1 MIEYLSA
8 FLNAYLTENLL
19 ELGLTTGMVESLVR
33 GGLILLVLLLSWVA
47 HRVSQ
52 GPINRSIEKFAHYT
66 IQQWDD
72 ILVEK
77 HIVKRILYFIP
88 LILFYVLSSPILT
101 GTSLLPLSQTLIS
114 VLFLIAGMM
123 FLDAI
128 LSALLAIYG
137 KSAIAKEISIIP
149 FVQVLKLGLY
159 FVTGILL
166 LSLLLQKTPLYFL
179 SGLGA
184 LTAVLMFVFKDV
196 LMGFVA
202 GIQLIANKMVAP
214 KDWIE
219 MPKYGADGDVI
230 EITLT
235 TVKVQNFDNTI
246 TTIPTYALINE
257 SFKNWRNMNLS
268 GGRRI
273 KRYVNI
279 DLGSIK
285 FCSSEMLERFKR
297 IQLISQYIQNRQEE
311 ILVYNKKHQ
320 VDESTLVNGRR
331 LTNIGVFRSYVEAYL
346 RQHPMIH
353 KDMTFLIRQLS
364 PSENGLPIEIYVFCK
379 DTNWTAYEA
388 IQADIF
394 DHILAVVPE
403 FDLRVFQEPSGSDFQ
418 KIAPVSYTH
427 LRAHE
432 T

>member
-88 LILFYVLSSPILT
+88 LILLYVLSSPILT

-114 VLFLIAGMM
+114 FLFLIAGMM
-123 FLDAI
+123 FLDAM
-128 LSALLAIYG
+128 LNALLAIYG
-137 KSAIAKEISIIP
+137 KSAISKEISITP

-285 FCSSEMLERFKR
+285 FCSSEMLEQFKR

-418 KIAPVSYTH
+418 KIA
-427 LRAHE
+427 L
-432 T
+432 

>member
-8 FLNAYLTENLL
+8 FLNAYLKENLL
-19 ELGLTTGMVESLVR
+19 ELGLTTGMVEWLVR
-33 GGLILLVLLLSWVA
+33 GGLILLALLLSWVA

-52 GPINRSIEKFAHYT
+52 GPIKRSIEKFAHYT

-88 LILFYVLSSPILT
+88 LILLYVLSSPILT
-101 GTSLLPLSQTLIS
+101 GTSLLPFSQALIS
-114 VLFLIAGMM
+114 VLFLIAVMM
-123 FLDAI
+123 LLDAM

-137 KSAIAKEISIIP
+137 KSAIAKEISITP

-219 MPKYGADGDVI
+219 MPKYGADGDVL

-285 FCSSEMLERFKR
+285 FCNSEMLVRFKS

-320 VDESTLVNGRR
+320 IEESTLVNGRR

-353 KDMTFLIRQLS
+353 NDMTFLIRQLS
-364 PSENGLPIEIYVFCK
+364 PRENGLPIEIYVFCK
-379 DTNWTAYEA
+379 NTNWTAYEA

-418 KIAPVSYTH
+418 KIA
-427 LRAHE
+427 L
-432 T
+432 

>member
-1 MIEYLSA
+1 MIEYLIEYVTKLVNVN
-8 FLNAYLTENLL
+8 FLQ
-19 ELGLTTGMVESLVR
+19 LGFSEKVVDALVR
-33 GGLILLVLLLSWVA
+33 GSLFIVVLCLSWFTYKIA
-47 HRVSQ
+47 Q
-52 GPINRSIEKFAHYT
+52 GPLNRSLERLTSIT
-66 IQQWDD
+66 SLQWDNV
-72 ILVEK
+72 LVEK
-77 HIVKRILYFIP
+77 HVFQRLLNFIP
-88 LILFYVLSSPILT
+88 LILIYVLTSPILA
-101 GTSLLPLSQTLIS
+101 GTELLQLSQTLIN
-114 VLFLIAGMM
+114 VLFLIAAM
-123 FLDAI
+123 LTVDAL
-128 LSALLAIYG
+128 LSALLSIYES
-137 KSAIAKEISIIP
+137 SAISKEISITP

-159 FVTGILL
+159 FVSGILL

-184 LTAVLMFVFKDV
+184 LTAVLLFVFKDI

-279 DLGSIK
+279 DLSSIK
-285 FCSSEMLERFKR
+285 FCDTEMLERFTK
-297 IQLISQYIQNRQEE
+297 IQLISKDIQDRQAE
-311 ILVYNKKHQ
+311 IKAYNEKNN
-320 VDESTLVNGRR
+320 VDESTFVNGRR

-346 RQHPMIH
+346 MQHPKINN
-353 KDMTFLIRQLS
+353 KMTFLIRQLS
-364 PSENGLPIEIYVFCK
+364 PRENGLPIEIYVFCK
-379 DTNWTAYEA
+379 ETNWNIYEA
-388 IQADIF
+388 VQADIF

-403 FDLRVFQEPSGSDFQ
+403 FKLRVFQEPSGSDFQ
-418 KIAPVSYTH
+418 KISN
-427 LRAHE
+427 
-432 T
+432 

>member
-19 ELGLTTGMVESLVR
+19 ELGLTTGMVESLVH

-88 LILFYVLSSPILT
+88 LILLYVLSSPILT

-123 FLDAI
+123 FVDAM

-137 KSAIAKEISIIP
+137 KSAIAKEISITP

-219 MPKYGADGDVI
+219 MPKYGADGDVL

-285 FCSSEMLERFKR
+285 FCSSEMLEQFKR

-418 KIAPVSYTH
+418 KIA
-427 LRAHE
+427 L
-432 T
+432 

>member
-88 LILFYVLSSPILT
+88 LILLYVLSSPILT

-123 FLDAI
+123 FLDAM

-137 KSAIAKEISIIP
+137 KSAIAKEISITP

-219 MPKYGADGDVI
+219 IPKYGADGDVL

-285 FCSSEMLERFKR
+285 FCSSEMLEQFKR

-311 ILVYNKKHQ
+311 ILVYNKKHH

-418 KIAPVSYTH
+418 KIA
-427 LRAHE
+427 L
-432 T
+432 

>member
-88 LILFYVLSSPILT
+88 LILLYVLSSPILT

-114 VLFLIAGMM
+114 FLFLIAGMM
-123 FLDAI
+123 FLDAM
-128 LSALLAIYG
+128 LNALLAIYG
-137 KSAIAKEISIIP
+137 KSGISKEISITP

-219 MPKYGADGDVI
+219 MPKYGADGDVL

-285 FCSSEMLERFKR
+285 FCSSEMLEQFKR

-418 KIAPVSYTH
+418 KIA
-427 LRAHE
+427 L
-432 T
+432 

>member
-88 LILFYVLSSPILT
+88 LILLYVLSSPILT

-114 VLFLIAGMM
+114 FLFLIAGMM
-123 FLDAI
+123 FLDAM
-128 LSALLAIYG
+128 LNALLAIYG
-137 KSAIAKEISIIP
+137 KSAIAKEISITP
-149 FVQVLKLGLY
+149 FVQVLKLVLY

-219 MPKYGADGDVI
+219 MPKYGADGDVL

-285 FCSSEMLERFKR
+285 FCSSEMLERLKR
-297 IQLISQYIQNRQEE
+297 IQLINQYIQNRQEE

-331 LTNIGVFRSYVEAYL
+331 LTNIGIFRSYVEAYL

-418 KIAPVSYTH
+418 KIA
-427 LRAHE
+427 L
-432 T
+432 

>member
-88 LILFYVLSSPILT
+88 LILLYVLSSPILT

-219 MPKYGADGDVI
+219 IPKYGADGDVI

-285 FCSSEMLERFKR
+285 FCSSEMLEQFKR

-418 KIAPVSYTH
+418 KIA
-427 LRAHE
+427 L
-432 T
+432 

>member
-1 MIEYLSA
+1 MIEYLIEYVNK
-8 FLNAYLTENLL
+8 LVNANLL
-19 ELGLTTGMVESLVR
+19 QLGFSEKVVDALVR
-33 GGLILLVLLLSWVA
+33 GSLFIVVLCLSWFTYKIA
-47 HRVSQ
+47 Q
-52 GPINRSIEKFAHYT
+52 GPLNRSLERLSSIT
-66 IQQWDD
+66 SLQWDNV
-72 ILVEK
+72 LVEK
-77 HIVKRILYFIP
+77 HVFQRLLNFIP
-88 LILFYVLSSPILT
+88 LILIYLLTSPILV
-101 GTSLLPLSQTLIS
+101 GTELLQLSQTLIN
-114 VLFLIAGMM
+114 VLFLIAAM
-123 FLDAI
+123 LTIDA
-128 LSALLAIYG
+128 LLNALLAIYG
-137 KSAIAKEISIIP
+137 SSAISKEISITP

-159 FVTGILL
+159 FVSGILL

-184 LTAVLMFVFKDV
+184 LTAVLLFVFKDI

-279 DLGSIK
+279 DLSSIK
-285 FCSSEMLERFKR
+285 FCDTEMLERFNK
-297 IQLISQYIQNRQEE
+297 IQLISKNIQDRQAE
-311 ILVYNKKHQ
+311 IKDFNDKNN
-320 VDESTLVNGRR
+320 VDESTFVNGRR

-346 RQHPMIH
+346 MQHPKI
-353 KDMTFLIRQLS
+353 KNKNTFLIRQLS
-364 PSENGLPIEIYVFCK
+364 TRENGLPIEIYVFCK
-379 DTNWTAYEA
+379 ETNWNIYEA
-388 IQADIF
+388 VQADIF

-403 FDLRVFQEPSGSDFQ
+403 FKLRVFQEPSGFDFQ
-418 KIAPVSYTH
+418 KLSK
-427 LRAHE
+427 
-432 T
+432 

>member
-8 FLNAYLTENLL
+8 FLNAYLKENLL

-88 LILFYVLSSPILT
+88 LILLYVLSSPILT

-114 VLFLIAGMM
+114 FLFLIAGMM
-123 FLDAI
+123 FLDAM
-128 LSALLAIYG
+128 LNALLAIYG
-137 KSAIAKEISIIP
+137 KSAIAKEISITP

-159 FVTGILL
+159 FVTGILV

-219 MPKYGADGDVI
+219 MPKYGADGDVL

-285 FCSSEMLERFKR
+285 FCSSEMLEQFKR

-418 KIAPVSYTH
+418 KIA
-427 LRAHE
+427 L
-432 T
+432 

>member
-8 FLNAYLTENLL
+8 FLNAYLKENLL
-19 ELGLTTGMVESLVR
+19 ELGLTTGMVQWLVR
-33 GGLILLVLLLSWVA
+33 GGLILLALLLSWVA

-52 GPINRSIEKFAHYT
+52 GPIKRSIEKFAHYT

-88 LILFYVLSSPILT
+88 LILLYVLSSPILT
-101 GTSLLPLSQTLIS
+101 GTSLLPFSHALIS
-114 VLFLIAGMM
+114 VLFLIAVMM
-123 FLDAI
+123 FLDAM

-137 KSAIAKEISIIP
+137 KSAIAKEISITP

-219 MPKYGADGDVI
+219 MPKYGADGDVL

-285 FCSSEMLERFKR
+285 FCNSEMLVRFKS

-320 VDESTLVNGRR
+320 IDESTLVNGRR

-403 FDLRVFQEPSGSDFQ
+403 FDLLVFQEPSGSDFQ
-418 KIAPVSYTH
+418 KIA
-427 LRAHE
+427 L
-432 T
+432 

>member
-1 MIEYLSA
+1 MIEYLSV

-88 LILFYVLSSPILT
+88 LILLYVLSSPILT

-114 VLFLIAGMM
+114 FLFLIVGMM
-123 FLDAI
+123 FLDAM
-128 LSALLAIYG
+128 LNALLAIYG
-137 KSAIAKEISIIP
+137 KSAISKEISITP
-149 FVQVLKLGLY
+149 FVQVLKLVLY

-219 MPKYGADGDVI
+219 MPKYGADGDVL

-285 FCSSEMLERFKR
+285 FCSSEMLEQFKR

-418 KIAPVSYTH
+418 KIA
-427 LRAHE
+427 L
-432 T
+432 

>member
-1 MIEYLSA
+1 MIEYLIEYLSKLVNA
-8 FLNAYLTENLL
+8 NFLL
-19 ELGLTTGMVESLVR
+19 LGLSEKVVESLVR
-33 GGLILLVLLLSWVA
+33 GSLFLVVLCLSWFVYKI
-47 HRVSQ
+47 VQ
-52 GPINRSIEKFAHYT
+52 GPLNRSLERLSSHT
-66 IQQWDD
+66 NQQWDNV
-72 ILVEK
+72 LVEK
-77 HIVKRILYFIP
+77 HVFQRLLNFVP
-88 LILFYVLSSPILT
+88 LILIYVLTSPILS
-101 GTSLLPLSQTLIS
+101 GTELLALSQTLIN
-114 VLFLIAGMM
+114 VLFLLAAMLTI
-123 FLDAI
+123 DAL
-128 LSALLAIYG
+128 LSALLAIYSSSG
-137 KSAIAKEISIIP
+137 IAKEISITP
-149 FVQVLKLGLY
+149 FVQVLKLALY
-159 FVTGILL
+159 FVSGILL

-184 LTAVLMFVFKDV
+184 LTAVLMFVFKDI

-279 DLGSIK
+279 DLSSIK
-285 FCSSEMLERFKR
+285 FCDSEMLERFTK
-297 IQLISQYIQNRQEE
+297 IQLISKDIQDRQAE
-311 ILVYNKKHQ
+311 IKDYNEKNN
-320 VDESTLVNGRR
+320 VDESTFVNGRR

-346 RQHPMIH
+346 MQHPKINN
-353 KDMTFLIRQLS
+353 KMTFLIRQLS
-364 PSENGLPIEIYVFCK
+364 PRENGLPIEIYVFCK
-379 DTNWTAYEA
+379 ETNWNIYEA
-388 IQADIF
+388 VQADIF

-403 FDLRVFQEPSGSDFQ
+403 FKLRVFQEPSGSDFQ
-418 KIAPVSYTH
+418 KLSNYSI
-427 LRAHE
+427 
-432 T
+432 

>member
-88 LILFYVLSSPILT
+88 LILLYVLSSPILT

-403 FDLRVFQEPSGSDFQ
+403 FDLRV
-418 KIAPVSYTH
+418 
-427 LRAHE
+427 
-432 T
+432 

>member
-1 MIEYLSA
+1 MIEYLIEYLSKLVNA
-8 FLNAYLTENLL
+8 NFLQ
-19 ELGLTTGMVESLVR
+19 LGLSEKVVESLVR
-33 GGLILLVLLLSWVA
+33 GSMFLVVLCLSWFVYKI
-47 HRVSQ
+47 VQ
-52 GPINRSIEKFAHYT
+52 GPLNRSLERLSSHT
-66 IQQWDD
+66 NQQWDNV
-72 ILVEK
+72 LVEK
-77 HIVKRILYFIP
+77 HVFQRLLNFVP
-88 LILFYVLSSPILT
+88 LILIYVLTSPILS
-101 GTSLLPLSQTLIS
+101 GTELLALSQTLIN
-114 VLFLIAGMM
+114 VLFLLAAMLTI
-123 FLDAI
+123 DAL
-128 LSALLAIYG
+128 LSALLAIYSSSG
-137 KSAIAKEISIIP
+137 IAKEISITP
-149 FVQVLKLGLY
+149 FVQVLKLALY
-159 FVTGILL
+159 FVSGILL

-184 LTAVLMFVFKDV
+184 LTAVLMFVFKDI

-279 DLGSIK
+279 DLSSIK
-285 FCSSEMLERFKR
+285 FCDTEMLERFIK
-297 IQLISQYIQNRQEE
+297 IQLISKDIQDRQAEIKVSNEE
-311 ILVYNKKHQ
+311 NN

-331 LTNIGVFRSYVEAYL
+331 LTNIGIFRAYVEAYL
-346 RQHPMIH
+346 RQHPQISNQ
-353 KDMTFLIRQLS
+353 MTFLVRQLS
-364 PSENGLPIEIYVFCK
+364 PRENGLPIEIYVFCK
-379 DTNWTAYEA
+379 ETNWNIYEA
-388 IQADIF
+388 VQADIF

-418 KIAPVSYTH
+418 KLS
-427 LRAHE
+427 
-432 T
+432 

>member
-1 MIEYLSA
+1 MIEYLIEYLSKLVNA
-8 FLNAYLTENLL
+8 NFLL
-19 ELGLTTGMVESLVR
+19 LGLSEKVVESLVR
-33 GGLILLVLLLSWVA
+33 GSMFLVVLCLSWFVYKI
-47 HRVSQ
+47 VQ
-52 GPINRSIEKFAHYT
+52 GPLNRSLERLSSHT
-66 IQQWDD
+66 NQQWDNV
-72 ILVEK
+72 LVEK
-77 HIVKRILYFIP
+77 HVFQRLLNFVP
-88 LILFYVLSSPILT
+88 LILIYVLTSPILS
-101 GTSLLPLSQTLIS
+101 GTELLALSQTLIN
-114 VLFLIAGMM
+114 VLFLLAAMLTI
-123 FLDAI
+123 DAL
-128 LSALLAIYG
+128 LSALLAIYSSSG
-137 KSAIAKEISIIP
+137 IAKEISITP
-149 FVQVLKLGLY
+149 FVQVLKLALY
-159 FVTGILL
+159 FVSGILL

-184 LTAVLMFVFKDV
+184 LTAVLMFVFKDI

-279 DLGSIK
+279 DLSSIK
-285 FCSSEMLERFKR
+285 FCDSEMLERFTK
-297 IQLISQYIQNRQEE
+297 IQLISKDIQDRQAE
-311 ILVYNKKHQ
+311 IKDYNEKNN
-320 VDESTLVNGRR
+320 VDESTFVNGRR

-346 RQHPMIH
+346 MQHPKINN
-353 KDMTFLIRQLS
+353 KMTFLIRQLS
-364 PSENGLPIEIYVFCK
+364 PRENGLPIEIYVFCK
-379 DTNWTAYEA
+379 ETNWNIYEA
-388 IQADIF
+388 VQADIF

-403 FDLRVFQEPSGSDFQ
+403 FKLRVFQEPSGSDFQ
-418 KIAPVSYTH
+418 KLSNYSI
-427 LRAHE
+427 
-432 T
+432 

>member
-1 MIEYLSA
+1 MIEYLIEYLSKLVNA
-8 FLNAYLTENLL
+8 NFLQ
-19 ELGLTTGMVESLVR
+19 LGLSEKVVESLVR
-33 GGLILLVLLLSWVA
+33 GSMYLVVLCLSWFVYKI
-47 HRVSQ
+47 VQ
-52 GPINRSIEKFAHYT
+52 GPLNRSLERLSSLTK
-66 IQQWDD
+66 QQWDNV
-72 ILVEK
+72 LVEK
-77 HIVKRILYFIP
+77 HVFQRLLNFVP
-88 LILFYVLSSPILT
+88 LILIYVLTSPILS
-101 GTSLLPLSQTLIS
+101 GTELLALSQTLIN
-114 VLFLIAGMM
+114 VLFLLAAMLTI
-123 FLDAI
+123 DAL
-128 LSALLAIYG
+128 LSALLAIYSSSG
-137 KSAIAKEISIIP
+137 IAKEISITP
-149 FVQVLKLGLY
+149 FVQVLKLALY
-159 FVTGILL
+159 FVSGILL
-166 LSLLLQKTPLYFL
+166 LSLVLQKTPLYFL

-184 LTAVLMFVFKDV
+184 LTAVLMFVFKDI

-279 DLGSIK
+279 DLSSIK
-285 FCSSEMLERFKR
+285 FCDTEMLERFIK
-297 IQLISQYIQNRQEE
+297 IQLISKDIQDRQAEIKVSNEE
-311 ILVYNKKHQ
+311 NN

-331 LTNIGVFRSYVEAYL
+331 LTNIGIFRAYVEAYL
-346 RQHPMIH
+346 RQHPQISNQ
-353 KDMTFLIRQLS
+353 MTFLVRQLS
-364 PSENGLPIEIYVFCK
+364 PRENGLPIEIYVFCK
-379 DTNWTAYEA
+379 ETNWNIYEA
-388 IQADIF
+388 VQADIF

-418 KIAPVSYTH
+418 KLS
-427 LRAHE
+427 
-432 T
+432 

>member
-19 ELGLTTGMVESLVR
+19 ELGLTTTMVETLVR
-33 GGLILLVLLLSWVA
+33 GGLILLVLLFSWVA

-52 GPINRSIEKFAHYT
+52 GPIKRSIEKFANYT

-88 LILFYVLSSPILT
+88 LILLYVLSSPILT

-114 VLFLIAGMM
+114 FLFLIAGMM
-123 FLDAI
+123 FLDAM
-128 LSALLAIYG
+128 LNALLAIYG
-137 KSAIAKEISIIP
+137 KSAISKEISITP

-219 MPKYGADGDVI
+219 MPKYGADGDVL

-273 KRYVNI
+273 KRYINI

-285 FCSSEMLERFKR
+285 FCSSEMLEQFKR

-311 ILVYNKKHQ
+311 ILVFNKKHQ

-418 KIAPVSYTH
+418 KIA
-427 LRAHE
+427 L
-432 T
+432 

>member
-1 MIEYLSA
+1 
-8 FLNAYLTENLL
+8 
-19 ELGLTTGMVESLVR
+19 MVESLVR

-88 LILFYVLSSPILT
+88 LILLYVLSSPILT

-123 FLDAI
+123 FLDAM

-137 KSAIAKEISIIP
+137 KSAIAKEISITP

-285 FCSSEMLERFKR
+285 FCSSEMLEQFKR
-297 IQLISQYIQNRQEE
+297 IQLISHYIQNRQEE

-418 KIAPVSYTH
+418 KIA
-427 LRAHE
+427 L
-432 T
+432 

>member
-19 ELGLTTGMVESLVR
+19 ELGLTTTMVETLVR
-33 GGLILLVLLLSWVA
+33 GGLILLVLLFSWVA

-88 LILFYVLSSPILT
+88 LILLYVLSSPILT

-137 KSAIAKEISIIP
+137 KSAIAKEISITP

-418 KIAPVSYTH
+418 KIA
-427 LRAHE
+427 L
-432 T
+432 

>member
-88 LILFYVLSSPILT
+88 LILLYVLSSPILT

-114 VLFLIAGMM
+114 FLFLIAGMM
-123 FLDAI
+123 FLDAM
-128 LSALLAIYG
+128 LNALLAIYG
-137 KSAIAKEISIIP
+137 KSAISKEISITP
-149 FVQVLKLGLY
+149 FVQVLKLVLY

-219 MPKYGADGDVI
+219 MPKYGADGDVL

-285 FCSSEMLERFKR
+285 FCSSEMLEQFKR

-418 KIAPVSYTH
+418 KIA
-427 LRAHE
+427 L
-432 T
+432 

>member
-33 GGLILLVLLLSWVA
+33 GGLILLVLLLSWVG

-88 LILFYVLSSPILT
+88 LILLYVLSSPILT

-123 FLDAI
+123 FLDAM

-137 KSAIAKEISIIP
+137 KSAIAKEISITP

-219 MPKYGADGDVI
+219 MPKYGADGDVL

-285 FCSSEMLERFKR
+285 FCSSEMLEQFKR

-418 KIAPVSYTH
+418 KIA
-427 LRAHE
+427 L
-432 T
+432 

>member
-1 MIEYLSA
+1 MIEYLISYISKIMNETLLK
-8 FLNAYLTENLL
+8 FGLTEV
-19 ELGLTTGMVESLVR
+19 MVDALVR
-33 GGLILLVLLLSWVA
+33 GCLIIIVLGFSWIAYQIV
-47 HRVSQ
+47 Q
-52 GPINRSIEKFAHYT
+52 GPLNRSLERFSSFT
-66 IQQWDD
+66 SQQWDNV
-72 ILVEK
+72 LVDK
-77 HIVKRILYFIP
+77 HVFQRLLNFIP
-88 LILFYVLSSPILT
+88 LILIYLLTSPILA
-101 GTSLLPLSQTLIS
+101 GTAWVSLSQTLIS
-114 VLFLIAGMM
+114 ILFLIAGMM
-123 FLDAI
+123 TID
-128 LSALLAIYG
+128 ALLNALVAIYAN
-137 KSAIAKEISIIP
+137 STISKEISITP

-184 LTAVLMFVFKDV
+184 LTAVLMFVFKDI

-219 MPKYGADGDVI
+219 MPKYGADGEEI

-279 DLGSIK
+279 DLSSIK
-285 FCSSEMLERFKR
+285 FCDSEMLERFTR
-297 IQLISQYIQNRQEE
+297 IQFISKDIQARQEE
-311 ILVYNKKHQ
+311 IKVHNKEHH

-346 RQHPMIH
+346 RQHPLIH
-353 KDMTFLIRQLS
+353 NDMTFLIRQLS
-364 PSENGLPIEIYVFCK
+364 PRENGLPIEIYVFCK
-379 DTNWTAYEA
+379 DTDWTVYESV
-388 IQADIF
+388 QADIF

-403 FDLRVFQEPSGSDFQ
+403 FNLRVFQEPSGSDFK
-418 KIAPVSYTH
+418 KI
-427 LRAHE
+427 LI
-432 T
+432 

>member
-88 LILFYVLSSPILT
+88 LILLYVLSSPILT

-114 VLFLIAGMM
+114 FLFLIVGMM
-123 FLDAI
+123 FLDAM
-128 LSALLAIYG
+128 LNALLAIYG
-137 KSAIAKEISIIP
+137 KSAISKEISITP
-149 FVQVLKLGLY
+149 FVQVLKLVLY

-219 MPKYGADGDVI
+219 MPKYGADGDVL

-285 FCSSEMLERFKR
+285 FCSSEMLEQFKR

-403 FDLRVFQEPSGSDFQ
+403 FDLLVFQEPSGSDFQ
-418 KIAPVSYTH
+418 KIA
-427 LRAHE
+427 L
-432 T
+432 

>member
-8 FLNAYLTENLL
+8 FLNAYLKENLL
-19 ELGLTTGMVESLVR
+19 ELGLTTGMVQWLVR
-33 GGLILLVLLLSWVA
+33 GGLILLALLLSWVT

-52 GPINRSIEKFAHYT
+52 GPIKRSIEKFAHYT

-88 LILFYVLSSPILT
+88 LILLYVLSSPILT
-101 GTSLLPLSQTLIS
+101 GTSLLPFSQALIS
-114 VLFLIAGMM
+114 VLFLIAVMM
-123 FLDAI
+123 FLDAM

-137 KSAIAKEISIIP
+137 KSAIAKEISITP

-219 MPKYGADGDVI
+219 MPKYGADGDVL

-285 FCSSEMLERFKR
+285 FCNSEMLVRFKS

-320 VDESTLVNGRR
+320 IDESTLVNGRR

-353 KDMTFLIRQLS
+353 NDMTFLIRQLS
-364 PSENGLPIEIYVFCK
+364 PRENGLPIEIYVFCK
-379 DTNWTAYEA
+379 NTNWTAYEA

-418 KIAPVSYTH
+418 KIA
-427 LRAHE
+427 L
-432 T
+432 

>member
-72 ILVEK
+72 TLVEK

-88 LILFYVLSSPILT
+88 LILLYVLSSPILT

-114 VLFLIAGMM
+114 FLFLIVGMM
-123 FLDAI
+123 FLDAM
-128 LSALLAIYG
+128 LNALLAIYG
-137 KSAIAKEISIIP
+137 KSAISKEISITP
-149 FVQVLKLGLY
+149 FVQVLKLVLY

-219 MPKYGADGDVI
+219 MPKYGADGDVL

-285 FCSSEMLERFKR
+285 FCSSEMLEQFKR

-418 KIAPVSYTH
+418 KIA
-427 LRAHE
+427 L
-432 T
+432 

>member
-88 LILFYVLSSPILT
+88 LILLYVLSSPILT

-114 VLFLIAGMM
+114 FLFLIAGMM
-123 FLDAI
+123 FLDAM
-128 LSALLAIYG
+128 LNALLAIYG

-219 MPKYGADGDVI
+219 MPKYGADGDVL

-418 KIAPVSYTH
+418 KIA
-427 LRAHE
+427 L
-432 T
+432 

>member
-88 LILFYVLSSPILT
+88 LILLYVLSSPILT

-123 FLDAI
+123 FLDAM
-128 LSALLAIYG
+128 LNALLAIYG
-137 KSAIAKEISIIP
+137 KSAIAKEISITP

-196 LMGFVA
+196 LMGFIA

-219 MPKYGADGDVI
+219 MPKYGADGDVL

-320 VDESTLVNGRR
+320 VEESTLVNGRR

-418 KIAPVSYTH
+418 KIA
-427 LRAHE
+427 L
-432 T
+432 

>member
-88 LILFYVLSSPILT
+88 LILLYVLSSPILT

-114 VLFLIAGMM
+114 FLFLIAGMM
-123 FLDAI
+123 FLDAM
-128 LSALLAIYG
+128 LNALLAIYG
-137 KSAIAKEISIIP
+137 KSAIAKEISITP

-219 MPKYGADGDVI
+219 MPKYGADGDVL

-285 FCSSEMLERFKR
+285 FCSSEMLEQFKR

-418 KIAPVSYTH
+418 KIA
-427 LRAHE
+427 L
-432 T
+432 

>member
-1 MIEYLSA
+1 MIEYLSG

-88 LILFYVLSSPILT
+88 LILLYVLSSPILT

-123 FLDAI
+123 FVDAI

-137 KSAIAKEISIIP
+137 KSAIAKEISITP

-219 MPKYGADGDVI
+219 MPKYGADGDVL

-285 FCSSEMLERFKR
+285 FCSSEMLEQFKR

-418 KIAPVSYTH
+418 KIA
-427 LRAHE
+427 L
-432 T
+432 

>member
-8 FLNAYLTENLL
+8 FLNAYLKENLL

-33 GGLILLVLLLSWVA
+33 GGLILLALLLSWVA

-52 GPINRSIEKFAHYT
+52 GPIKRSIEKFAHYT

-88 LILFYVLSSPILT
+88 LILLYVLSSPILT
-101 GTSLLPLSQTLIS
+101 GTSLLPFSQALIS
-114 VLFLIAGMM
+114 VLFLIAVMM
-123 FLDAI
+123 FLDAM

-137 KSAIAKEISIIP
+137 KSAIAKEISITP

-219 MPKYGADGDVI
+219 MPKYGADGDVL

-285 FCSSEMLERFKR
+285 FCNSEMLVRFKS

-353 KDMTFLIRQLS
+353 NDMTFLIRQLS

-394 DHILAVVPE
+394 DHILAVVTE

-418 KIAPVSYTH
+418 KIA
-427 LRAHE
+427 L
-432 T
+432 

>member
-1 MIEYLSA
+1 MIEYLSG

-88 LILFYVLSSPILT
+88 LILLYVLSSPILT

-114 VLFLIAGMM
+114 FLFLIAGMM
-123 FLDAI
+123 FLDAM
-128 LSALLAIYG
+128 LNALLAIYG
-137 KSAIAKEISIIP
+137 KSAISKEISITP
-149 FVQVLKLGLY
+149 FVQVLKLVLY

-219 MPKYGADGDVI
+219 MPKYGADGDVL

-285 FCSSEMLERFKR
+285 FCSSEMLEQFKR

-364 PSENGLPIEIYVFCK
+364 PRENGLPIEIYVFCK

-418 KIAPVSYTH
+418 KIA
-427 LRAHE
+427 L
-432 T
+432 